1 MRSDEEIQEAALRE
15 CAKLLRMLPTRCCFD
30 VGSFLGA
37 GTMEMVA
44 GVITRAFT
52 IGYALG
58 AYDTCRAL
66 DPYPRA
72 PERPTDNGGG
82 S

>member
-1 MRSDEEIQEAALRE
+1 MRSDLEIQEAALRE
-15 CAKLLRMLPTRCCFD
+15 CAKLMRALPAGVFASWLAD
-30 VGSFLGA
+30 
-37 GTMEMVA
+37 GTMEHMARV
-44 GVITRAFT
+44 VTRAFT